1 MAVSQKWR
9 RKLHQMRLSEYLEV
23 SRNPKT
29 FSALCVKGH
38 IWKDSSS
45 TGIFL
50 EGSLKTTAQNGPSEV
65 MWPGQAAQ
73 RASSSL
79 ISTRFDDI
87 TPRQRCEICTYKYSF
102 IHSMKFQTVLF
113 FTLLFFSNTLSLLWG
128 LICAFVTL
136 PGECLPSRRG

>member
-1 MAVSQKWR
+1 MKDETASNEAFR
-9 RKLHQMRLSEYLEV
+9 IPEA

-45 TGIFL
+45 TVIFL

-79 ISTRFDDI
+79 ISTQFDDI

-102 IHSMKFQTVLF
+102 IQWNSKQFSFLLSCSSVTSFHCLRSNLCIRDTSRGM
-113 FTLLFFSNTLSLLWG
+113 FTITKKLKAKKSN
-128 LICAFVTL
+128 V
-136 PGECLPSRRG
+136 